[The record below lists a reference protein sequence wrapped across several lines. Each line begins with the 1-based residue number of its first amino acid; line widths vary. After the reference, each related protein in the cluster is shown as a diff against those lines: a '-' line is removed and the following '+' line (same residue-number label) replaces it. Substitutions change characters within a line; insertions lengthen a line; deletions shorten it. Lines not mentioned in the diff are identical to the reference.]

1 MSKHFRKSINI
12 FIVLSLVFSIIFL
25 MLSGNIITDAANSV
39 AEMQEKMDAISSEEK
54 EILQSLF
61 AMTKEIEEQEREEKN
76 IVIEIEA
83 ANIEIKKIT
92 QEIVNIENSYINKR
106 DDLKQVLRSYQRNG
120 PGSYIQIIL
129 ESKNLTTFLRRLNL
143 LRDLTHNTENILKEL
158 DISEKK
164 FALEKVNKVEILA
177 ATEKK
182 LLQLREVINKKLLL
196 KEEKEKYFLTL
207 KEEREKYQEYL
218 TNMQQQWEELRP
230 LFANATKEFSRILE
244 AGNLPDD
251 AFDLSFTINGL
262 RATID
267 EKTINSMLNSYSQA
281 RLPKMLFSLHTDKL
295 VVNIPEKNLVLE
307 GIFSIKSDYA
317 LMFKPTTGSFYGM
330 ALKPGAIEELMLDG
344 DLILDFKPILG
355 NNTLKFI
362 KLNEGSIELYITF
375 VF

>member
-129 ESKNLTTFLRRLNL
+129 ESKNLTTFL
-143 LRDLTHNTENILKEL
+143 HN
-158 DISEKK
+158 
-164 FALEKVNKVEILA
+164 
-177 ATEKK
+177 
-182 LLQLREVINKKLLL
+182 
-196 KEEKEKYFLTL
+196 
-207 KEEREKYQEYL
+207 
-218 TNMQQQWEELRP
+218 
-230 LFANATKEFSRILE
+230 
-244 AGNLPDD
+244 
-251 AFDLSFTINGL
+251 
-262 RATID
+262 
-267 EKTINSMLNSYSQA
+267 
-281 RLPKMLFSLHTDKL
+281 
-295 VVNIPEKNLVLE
+295 
-307 GIFSIKSDYA
+307 
-317 LMFKPTTGSFYGM
+317 
-330 ALKPGAIEELMLDG
+330 
-344 DLILDFKPILG
+344 
-355 NNTLKFI
+355 
-362 KLNEGSIELYITF
+362 
-375 VF
+375 